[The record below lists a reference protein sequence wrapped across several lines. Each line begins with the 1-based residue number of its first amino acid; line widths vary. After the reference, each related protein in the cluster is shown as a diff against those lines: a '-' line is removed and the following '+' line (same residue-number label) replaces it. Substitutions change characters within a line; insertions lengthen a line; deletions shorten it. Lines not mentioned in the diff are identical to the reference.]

1 MQTVAKKQRFFV
13 QNKQSLEKQLE
24 IADTIAKPPFFTKEG
39 VYKKSKEN
47 MMNKIGILGCGVM
60 GEALA
65 KAMLKKTE
73 GKNIFLFDIDTE
85 RTKKLAEKFSCK
97 IAASSKDL
105 VKNVDFLLLAIKPIH
120 VKNLL
125 TEIAS
130 EYYQKK
136 PVLIS
141 IVAGIQ
147 IESLENML
155 YSTLPLK
162 TEEKK
167 VKTAFPII
175 RLMPNVSV
183 LVEEGMI
190 AFSSNDAVQAKEKD
204 FVIDILEKTG
214 KIEIVPENLMDAV
227 TAISGSGP
235 AYGFL
240 FIEALADAAVLLG
253 IPRKQAYI
261 YAAQTL
267 KGAAEMV
274 LETGEQPGVLKDS
287 VCSPGGTTI
296 EAVKKLEEKGFR
308 SAIMEAAE
316 AAFKKS
322 RSLG

>member
-1 MQTVAKKQRFFV
+1 
-13 QNKQSLEKQLE
+13 
-24 IADTIAKPPFFTKEG
+24 
-39 VYKKSKEN
+39 

-105 VKNVDFLLLAIKPIH
+105 VKTVDFLLLAIKPIH

-136 PVLIS
+136 SVLIS

-155 YSTLPLK
+155 YSALPLE
-162 TEEKK
+162 TEEKR
-167 VKTAFPII
+167 ALPII

-190 AFSSNDAVQAKEKD
+190 AFSSNDAVQTKEKD

-214 KIEIVPENLMDAV
+214 KIELVPENLMDAV

-322 RSLG
+322 RSLGKK

>member
-1 MQTVAKKQRFFV
+1 
-13 QNKQSLEKQLE
+13 
-24 IADTIAKPPFFTKEG
+24 
-39 VYKKSKEN
+39 
-47 MMNKIGILGCGVM
+47 MNKIGILGCGVM

-155 YSTLPLK
+155 YSALALE
-162 TEEKK
+162 TEEEKAK
-167 VKTAFPII
+167 SPSYYSAYAK
-175 RLMPNVSV
+175 RKRSCRRR
-183 LVEEGMI
+183 
-190 AFSSNDAVQAKEKD
+190 NDS
-204 FVIDILEKTG
+204 F
-214 KIEIVPENLMDAV
+214 
-227 TAISGSGP
+227 
-235 AYGFL
+235 
-240 FIEALADAAVLLG
+240 
-253 IPRKQAYI
+253 
-261 YAAQTL
+261 
-267 KGAAEMV
+267 
-274 LETGEQPGVLKDS
+274 
-287 VCSPGGTTI
+287 
-296 EAVKKLEEKGFR
+296 
-308 SAIMEAAE
+308 
-316 AAFKKS
+316 
-322 RSLG
+322 

>member
-1 MQTVAKKQRFFV
+1 
-13 QNKQSLEKQLE
+13 
-24 IADTIAKPPFFTKEG
+24 
-39 VYKKSKEN
+39 
-47 MMNKIGILGCGVM
+47 MNKIGILGCGVM

-105 VKNVDFLLLAIKPIH
+105 VKTVDFLLLAIKPIH

-155 YSTLPLK
+155 YSALALE
-162 TEEKK
+162 TEEKR
-167 VKTAFPII
+167 ALPII

-214 KIEIVPENLMDAV
+214 KIELVPENLMDAV

-240 FIEALADAAVLLG
+240 FIESLADAAVLLG

-322 RSLG
+322 CSLGKK

>member
-1 MQTVAKKQRFFV
+1 MV
-13 QNKQSLEKQLE
+13 
-24 IADTIAKPPFFTKEG
+24 
-39 VYKKSKEN
+39 
-47 MMNKIGILGCGVM
+47 
-60 GEALA
+60 
-65 KAMLKKTE
+65 KT
-73 GKNIFLFDIDTE
+73 
-85 RTKKLAEKFSCK
+85 
-97 IAASSKDL
+97 
-105 VKNVDFLLLAIKPIH
+105 VDFLLLPKKPIH

-136 PVLIS
+136 SVLIS

-155 YSTLPLK
+155 YSALPLE
-162 TEEKK
+162 TEEKR
-167 VKTAFPII
+167 ALPII

-190 AFSSNDAVQAKEKD
+190 AFSSNDAVQPKEKD

-214 KIEIVPENLMDAV
+214 KIELVPENLMDAV

-322 RSLG
+322 RSLGKK

>member
-1 MQTVAKKQRFFV
+1 
-13 QNKQSLEKQLE
+13 
-24 IADTIAKPPFFTKEG
+24 
-39 VYKKSKEN
+39 
-47 MMNKIGILGCGVM
+47 
-60 GEALA
+60 
-65 KAMLKKTE
+65 MLKKTE

-105 VKNVDFLLLAIKPIH
+105 VKTVDFLLLAIKPIH

-136 PVLIS
+136 SVLIS

-155 YSTLPLK
+155 YSALPLE
-162 TEEKK
+162 TEEKR
-167 VKTAFPII
+167 ALPII

-190 AFSSNDAVQAKEKD
+190 AFSSNDAVQTKEKD

-214 KIEIVPENLMDAV
+214 KIELVPENLMDAV

-322 RSLG
+322 RSLGKK

>member
-1 MQTVAKKQRFFV
+1 
-13 QNKQSLEKQLE
+13 
-24 IADTIAKPPFFTKEG
+24 
-39 VYKKSKEN
+39 

-105 VKNVDFLLLAIKPIH
+105 VKTVDFLLLAIKPIH

-136 PVLIS
+136 SVLIS

-155 YSTLPLK
+155 YSALPLE
-162 TEEKK
+162 TEEKR
-167 VKTAFPII
+167 ALPII

-190 AFSSNDAVQAKEKD
+190 AFSSNDAVQTKEKD

-214 KIEIVPENLMDAV
+214 KIELVPENLMDAV

>member
-1 MQTVAKKQRFFV
+1 
-13 QNKQSLEKQLE
+13 
-24 IADTIAKPPFFTKEG
+24 
-39 VYKKSKEN
+39 
-47 MMNKIGILGCGVM
+47 MNKIGILGCGVM

-73 GKNIFLFDIDTE
+73 GKNIFLFDIDME

-240 FIEALADAAVLLG
+240 V
-253 IPRKQAYI
+253 Y
-261 YAAQTL
+261 
-267 KGAAEMV
+267 
-274 LETGEQPGVLKDS
+274 
-287 VCSPGGTTI
+287 
-296 EAVKKLEEKGFR
+296 R
-308 SAIMEAAE
+308 SACRCCSTLGYT
-316 AAFKKS
+316 KKT
-322 RSLG
+322 SLYLCSTNP